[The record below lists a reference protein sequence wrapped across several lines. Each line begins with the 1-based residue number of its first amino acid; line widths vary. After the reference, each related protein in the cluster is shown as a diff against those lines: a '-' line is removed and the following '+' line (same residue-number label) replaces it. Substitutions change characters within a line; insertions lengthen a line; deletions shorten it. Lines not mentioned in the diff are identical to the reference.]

1 MSFFILRNMEKL
13 NITHLAP
20 YLPYGLKCQIDLG
33 QNEIIVTDSWGLKTG
48 SDYPASY
55 YNEGKRYG
63 LMLSQIKPLLHPLS
77 DLYKEID
84 GKVGIEEIA
93 KMLSGTVLVD
103 KIDGCCT
110 NLSYFKCTFDDGF
123 EELIINE
130 NCEGWYRSY
139 FDKNQPSTGRN
150 VINQFEVFTY
160 LFQHHYDV
168 FGLIDK
174 GLAIDLNKN
183 K

>member
-1 MSFFILRNMEKL
+1 MEKL
-13 NITHLAP
+13 QINHIAP

-63 LMLSQIKPLLHPLS
+63 LMLSQIKPLLRPLS

-84 GKVGIEEIA
+84 GEVGIVELA
-93 KMLSGTVLVD
+93 KIEHPCSTYHILRNRVVEVAGDNQSSMSFKYDLED
-103 KIDGCCT
+103 
-110 NLSYFKCTFDDGF
+110 NYFVNSNFDCDD
-123 EELIINE
+123 EYYPIMYQL
-130 NCEGWYRSY
+130 
-139 FDKNQPSTGRN
+139 DL
-150 VINQFEVFTY
+150 FTY
-160 LFQHHYDV
+160 LFEHHYDV

-174 GLAIDLNKN
+174 GLAIDLNSISHE
-183 K
+183 

>member
-1 MSFFILRNMEKL
+1 MEKL
-13 NITHLAP
+13 QLNHLAP

-84 GKVGIEEIA
+84 VK
-93 KMLSGTVLVD
+93 L
-103 KIDGCCT
+103 KIG
-110 NLSYFKCTFDDGF
+110 SEY
-123 EELIINE
+123 
-130 NCEGWYRSY
+130 
-139 FDKNQPSTGRN
+139 
-150 VINQFEVFTY
+150 
-160 LFQHHYDV
+160 
-168 FGLIDK
+168 
-174 GLAIDLNKN
+174 
-183 K
+183 

>member
-1 MSFFILRNMEKL
+1 MEQLKL
-13 NITHLAP
+13 SHIAP

-55 YNEGKRYG
+55 YDEGKRYG
-63 LMLSQIKPLLHPLS
+63 LMLSQIKPLLRPLS

-84 GKVGIEEIA
+84 GEVGIVEIA

-110 NLSYFKCTFDDGF
+110 NLSYFKCTFEDYGF

-168 FGLIDK
+168 WNLI
-174 GLAIDLNKN
+174 GQNLAIDLNN
-183 K
+183 ISHE